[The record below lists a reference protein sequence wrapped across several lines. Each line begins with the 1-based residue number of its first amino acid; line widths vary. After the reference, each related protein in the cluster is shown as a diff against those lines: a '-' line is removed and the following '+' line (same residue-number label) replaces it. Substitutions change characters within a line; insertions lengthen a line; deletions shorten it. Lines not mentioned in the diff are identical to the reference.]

1 MMKHQRAIQGYFSKR
16 VRCYKEAYSSEKIR
30 GLRSIIYRLGWFPL
44 RLIFRYTMQYLA
56 GFKPQRVLDI
66 GCGTGIYS
74 IELANRGIAVTGL
87 DSCKE
92 MIDATESLLERSG
105 LSSRV
110 QTILADYLAWSGEA
124 GQEYDLALA
133 IGVLD
138 YVNINDAGAYL
149 ASFRRVA
156 QEIIVTFPAKS
167 MFSFVADFNYRQRGI
182 RGYFY
187 SEQQIKELLS
197 TAGLEIVCFTKISSG
212 PYWVHARR
220 GPIRAEQ

>member
-1 MMKHQRAIQGYFSKR
+1 MMKHQTAMQGYFSKR
-16 VRCYKEAYSSEKIR
+16 VRCYKEAYSGKKSIS
-30 GLRSIIYRLGWFPL
+30 LRNIIYQLGWFPL

-56 GFKPQRVLDI
+56 GIEPQRILDI

-74 IELANRGIAVTGL
+74 VELASRGIAVTSL

-92 MIDATESLLERSG
+92 MIDATKSLLERSG
-105 LSSRV
+105 QGDRV

-138 YVNINDAGAYL
+138 YVNVNDASAYL
-149 ASFRRVA
+149 ASFRRVS
-156 QEIIVTFPAKS
+156 QEVIVTFPAKS
-167 MFSFVADFNYRQRGI
+167 MFSFVADFNYRQHGI

-187 SEQQIKELLS
+187 SEEQIKELLS
-197 TAGLEIVCFTKISSG
+197 AAGLKIVCFTKISPG

-220 GPIRAEQ
+220 APFGDE

>member
-1 MMKHQRAIQGYFSKR
+1 MIKHQTSVQDYFAKRA
-16 VRCYKEAYSSEKIR
+16 RCYEEVYSKKKLR
-30 GLRSIIYRLGWFPL
+30 GLRNTIYRLGWFTL
-44 RLIFRYTMQYLA
+44 RIIFKYTMEYLA
-56 GFKPQRVLDI
+56 VVKPQSVLDI

-74 IELANRGIAVTGL
+74 VELAGRGIDVTGL

-92 MIDATESLLERSG
+92 MIDVTESLLEQSG
-105 LSSRV
+105 LGGRV
-110 QTILADYLAWSGEA
+110 RTVIADYLDWSGEA

-138 YVNINDAGAYL
+138 YMNVNEAGAYL

-156 QEIIVTFPAKS
+156 QEVIVTFPAKS
-167 MFSFVADFNYRQRGI
+167 MFSFMADFNYYLHGI

-187 SEQQIKELLS
+187 SRQQIRELLS
-197 TAGLEIVCFTKISSG
+197 AAGLEIVCFKKISPG

-220 GPIRAEQ
+220 RVL

>member
-1 MMKHQRAIQGYFSKR
+1 MKHQTTIQGYFAKR
-16 VRCYKEAYSSEKIR
+16 VRCYEEAYSGIKLR
-30 GLRSIIYRLGWFPL
+30 GLRNIIYWLGWFPL
-44 RLIFRYTMQYLA
+44 RLIFRHTIQYLA
-56 GFKPQRVLDI
+56 GIKPQRVFDI

-74 IELANRGIAVTGL
+74 VELASQGIAVTSL

-105 LSSRV
+105 LSGRV
-110 QTILADYLAWSGEA
+110 QTILADYLTWSGET

-133 IGVLD
+133 VGVLD
-138 YVNINDAGAYL
+138 YVSANDASTYL

-156 QEIIVTFPAKS
+156 HEVIVTFPAKS
-167 MFSFVADFNYRQRGI
+167 KFSFMADFSYRQHGI

-187 SEQQIKELLS
+187 SQQQIRELLS
-197 TAGLEIVCFTKISSG
+197 AADLEIVRFTKISPG

-220 GPIRAEQ
+220 VGM

>member
-1 MMKHQRAIQGYFSKR
+1 MKHHTAIQDYFAKR
-16 VRCYKEAYSSEKIR
+16 TRCYKEAYSRKKIG
-30 GLRSIIYRLGWFPL
+30 GLRNTIYRLGWFPL
-44 RLIFRYTMQYLA
+44 RLIFSYTMKYLA
-56 GFKPQRVLDI
+56 EVELKRILDI

-74 IELANRGIAVTGL
+74 AELANRGIAVTAL

-92 MIDATESLLERSG
+92 MIDATESLLKHSG
-105 LSSRV
+105 QSGRV
-110 QTILADYLAWSGEA
+110 ETILADYLAWSGDS

-138 YVNINDAGAYL
+138 YVNVDDANVYL
-149 ASFRRVA
+149 TSFQRVA
-156 QEIIVTFPAKS
+156 QEVIVTFPAKS
-167 MFSFVADFNYRQRGI
+167 RFSFMANINYSMHGI

-197 TAGLEIVCFTKISSG
+197 AAGLEIVCFTKMSPG

-220 GPIRAEQ
+220 VGI